1 MTFSAIQP
9 VQLAN
14 GNRRGVMLVRSF
26 IAPVFRLAK
35 GGVVLFQRLSLSVL
49 DGE

>member
-1 MTFSAIQP
+1 MTFSAGQP

-14 GNRRGVMLVRSF
+14 GNRRGVMLVRTV
-26 IAPVFRLAK
+26 IAPVSRLAQ

-49 DGE
+49 EAE